1 MIAKNTA
8 CRVESRG
15 SGHDARG
22 KTLPWRPQ
30 LLRGSGVLAPPQS
43 LNIAHVIGSFEVG
56 GAERVALALAGSQ
69 RDQGHRVHAISLA
82 AGPPGPLANAFS
94 DCGVMTRTIAKR
106 QGFDTR
112 LTAKLAAFFAQDRVD
127 VVHVHNPQPLIYGA
141 PAGRLAGTA
150 VIYTKH
156 GANRD
161 LGRRVWL
168 RRAAAACVDAY
179 VAVSDATAEVAR
191 EDHEASESKLLVIL
205 NGIDTSNFCAIPS
218 ARAAIRQAL
227 RLPLNA
233 RVIGSVG
240 RLSRPKSHDV
250 LLRAAAPMLAGPD
263 GAYLLFVGD
272 GPERCNLERLAV
284 RLGVDD
290 HVVFTGNR
298 DDVARILNALDVFVL
313 SSRSEGLPLVVI
325 EAMATQLP
333 VIASAVGGLPSVIE
347 HERTGL
353 LVSSSDDLA
362 LRVAIGQVLVDEDG
376 ARALGRRARAA
387 VLERFSLQQMCRA
400 HLSLYAR
407 VLRQRRFDVAPDLM
421 RNAVAACE

>member
-1 MIAKNTA
+1 MIAKDTA

-15 SGHDARG
+15 SSHDARG
-22 KTLPWRPQ
+22 KALPWRPQ
-30 LLRGSGVLAPPQS
+30 LLRGSVIPASPQS

-69 RDQGHRVHAISLA
+69 REQGHRVHAISLMS
-82 AGPPGPLANAFS
+82 GPPGPLAHAFS
-94 DCGVMTRTIAKR
+94 DCGVLTRTIAKR
-106 QGFDTR
+106 PGFDTR
-112 LTAKLAAFFAQDRVD
+112 LSAKLAAFFARDRVD

-141 PAGRLAGTA
+141 PAGRLANTA

-168 RRAAAACVDAY
+168 RRAAAVCVDAY

-191 EDHEASESKLLVIL
+191 KDHEARENKLLVIQ
-205 NGIDTSNFCAIPS
+205 NGIDTSKFCAIPS
-218 ARAAIRQAL
+218 ARASVRRAL
-227 RLPLNA
+227 GLPLNA

-250 LLRAAAPMLAGPD
+250 LLRAAAPMLAEHH

-272 GPERCNLERLAV
+272 GPERGNLERLAG
-284 RLGVDD
+284 RLGVHDR
-290 HVVFTGNR
+290 VVFTGNR

-353 LVSSSDDLA
+353 LVSASDDLA
-362 LRVAIGQVLVDEDG
+362 LRVAIGQVLVDEDR
-376 ARALGRRARAA
+376 ARALGRRAREA
-387 VLERFSLQQMCRA
+387 VLERFSLQEMSRA
-400 HLSLYAR
+400 HLSLYDR
-407 VLRQRRFDVAPDLM
+407 VLRQRRFDSAVDLTHAP
-421 RNAVAACE
+421 VAACE